1 MKKSLNPLYLK
12 EKWEIWKKENEKRMG
27 FKKGKK
33 SGKWTSEKS
42 QDGKRERE
50 NKREIQRA
58 ENLRKQENKEEIWI
72 WKMIV
77 LDGTG

>member
-1 MKKSLNPLYLK
+1 MYLK

-50 NKREIQRA
+50 KRKENLGRGKREKR
-58 ENLRKQENKEEIWI
+58 ENKEEITRI
-72 WKMIV
+72 FN
-77 LDGTG
+77 LGEC